1 MDDWRE
7 KIRSAWLKCKGDT
20 LGKLEYL
27 SEENENVKAFYDVI
41 WEASMSAFD
50 VPREVQ
56 VVIDRDGKCFITYGT
71 PSFVD
76 FQGQVPAGM
85 KMPVWCWIHTHPFGK
100 AYFSGTDWTTINTWK
115 LLMEHAVVLGGDER
129 MYWYKTKPDTK
140 FVRYESKIDDMDAL
154 YTSATDVIDENQ
166 RMLTEWDGS
175 FI

>member
-7 KIRSAWLKCKGDT
+7 KIRSAWLKCKEDT

-27 SEENENVKAFYDVI
+27 SEENENVKAFYDAI

-56 VVIDRDGKCFITYGT
+56 VVIDRDGN
-71 PSFVD
+71 
-76 FQGQVPAGM
+76 
-85 KMPVWCWIHTHPFGK
+85 
-100 AYFSGTDWTTINTWK
+100 FSGTDWTTINTWK

>member
-7 KIRSAWLKCKGDT
+7 KIRSAWLKCKEDT

-27 SEENENVKAFYDVI
+27 SEENENVKAFYDAI

-56 VVIDRDGKCFITYGT
+56 VVIDRDG
-71 PSFVD
+71 
-76 FQGQVPAGM
+76 
-85 KMPVWCWIHTHPFGK
+85 
-100 AYFSGTDWTTINTWK
+100 K